1 MKKAIMYIVVV
12 LLLLS
17 VFTCKKQDKQDI
29 TGEEAGD
36 DTSFAI
42 TLNQALLDKY
52 IKTLP
57 PFIKKAK
64 EEGKKVETV
73 GAGWLF
79 GEELITLLKDYGW
92 NKPEEFGQVHTKV
105 WAVTPWL
112 IATSKM
118 EGQSNEMQEMFLK
131 QYEALFK
138 SSGITEE
145 EKELLIKNQDRLIA
159 AIEEAEE

>member
-1 MKKAIMYIVVV
+1 
-12 LLLLS
+12 LLLS
-17 VFTCKKQDKQDI
+17 VCTCGKQRKQDI
-29 TGEEAGD
+29 TGGKAGD
-36 DTSFAI
+36 ESSFEVI
-42 TLNQALLDKY
+42 LNQALLDRY

-64 EEGKKVETV
+64 EEGKNAETM
-73 GAGWLF
+73 GAAWLF
-79 GEELITLLKDYGW
+79 GEELISLLNDYGW

-118 EGQSNEMQEMFLK
+118 EGQSGEMQQMFLQ

-145 EKELLIKNQDRLIA
+145 EKELLVKNKDRLIA
-159 AIEEAEE
+159 ALEEAEE